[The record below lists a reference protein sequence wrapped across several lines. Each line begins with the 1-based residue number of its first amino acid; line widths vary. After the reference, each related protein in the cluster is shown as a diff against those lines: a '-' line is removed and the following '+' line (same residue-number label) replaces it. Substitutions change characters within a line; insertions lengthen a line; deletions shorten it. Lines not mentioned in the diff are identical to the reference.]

1 MLEVLLASTIIGSR
15 EIGPNVL
22 QIEYLTPNNS
32 IVTIL
37 ENTELKGGIED
48 RD

>member
-1 MLEVLLASTIIGSR
+1 MLELLLASTIIGSR
-15 EIGPNVL
+15 EISPNVL
-22 QIEYLTPNNS
+22 QLEYLTPTNQ

-37 ENTELKGGIED
+37 ENVEIQGGIED